1 MTLLMSRT
9 VEEEALL
16 VVVPSSES
24 QAVLSLVRGLVAG
37 IDVLRTAAITL
48 RSGVILSDV
57 DSKDLSLV
65 ANSNS
70 SNSFYSSVSQSV
82 SPSLTS
88 CDNIFFCI
96 LSETLFATRE
106 GGVKF
111 NEDIYYYLA
120 GDTFLNTSLIH
131 FR

>member
-1 MTLLMSRT
+1 MVMYRT
-9 VEEEALL
+9 VEEESLL
-16 VVVPSSES
+16 VVVPSFES

-70 SNSFYSSVSQSV
+70 SNSFYSSVSPSVRQSV
-82 SPSLTS
+82 PNQL
-88 CDNIFFCI
+88 
-96 LSETLFATRE
+96 
-106 GGVKF
+106 
-111 NEDIYYYLA
+111 
-120 GDTFLNTSLIH
+120 
-131 FR
+131 